1 MSTKQV
7 PYETVQALAQK
18 FIDIANGM
26 KEGGEEIEVINSA
39 LMLASGIYATYSTV
53 GNDSYLKESGVEK
66 VTEVF
71 KRNLASLQQ
80 IEKNQLDQNSS
91 GNG

>member
-7 PYETVQALAQK
+7 PYETLQVLAQR
-18 FIDIANGM
+18 FINVANEM
-26 KEGGEEIEVINSA
+26 KDGGEEIEVINSA

-53 GNDSYLKESGVEK
+53 GNESYLQESGVEK

-80 IEKNQLDQNSS
+80 IKKSQLDQNNS